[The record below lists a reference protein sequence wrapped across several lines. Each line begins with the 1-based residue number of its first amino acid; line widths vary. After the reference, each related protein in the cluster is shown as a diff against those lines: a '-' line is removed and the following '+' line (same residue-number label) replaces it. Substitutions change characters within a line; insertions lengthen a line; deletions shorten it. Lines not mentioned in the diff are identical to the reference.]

1 MSLFDKE
8 ELAEFLSD
16 TKEALKNEGIEAKK
30 ADKLTRRAFL
40 KWLQGFS
47 ESLKEEIQAIDALPP
62 EQKDKRKAKAKAD
75 FHYFR
80 KTYFPHYYKLDS
92 ESDLQKHLKSIY
104 YKIRN
109 KVGTKKL
116 GEKFATA
123 APRGFGKSTDVA
135 LTFIIWVIAYELK
148 HFITL
153 FSDAVELTELE
164 IEAIKAE
171 LEENT
176 RLRADFPEICGI
188 GKVWKVGDIVTAN
201 NIRVKGYG
209 SGKRVRGVKHG
220 IHRPD
225 LTIIDDLEND
235 ENVKSRKQRDKLE
248 EWLDSAVENLGGV
261 DSLMDIIYIGTILHK
276 DSVLSRKL
284 KLAFWNPRIFKALLR
299 YPKRMDLWDIY
310 EELYKN
316 KSVEAAHNYY
326 LKNRAQM
333 DSGAKLLWNEVS
345 LESLM
350 RKRISSKKAFEKE
363 QQNNPGSEFAT
374 FDSAKFKVISHT
386 QMPQLVKKFLFTD
399 FKGDS
404 IKGDYFALV
413 AGGFDAEGKKLYVYY
428 SYRAQI
434 KGLKAVKHLV
444 ELYDKERFY
453 LIGGETNG
461 GFYLYRDW
469 FKDKCIEELGVI
481 PNVRFIHNRDKKE
494 DRIAELEF
502 PLEDS
507 DPDIIFVGEHP
518 ALFNELDDF
527 PEAVNDDLS
536 DGLAGLWRLVKLKK
550 HSTKR
555 TNRKKG
561 YKKSRYGGYR

>member
-1 MSLFDKE
+1 MSLFSKE
-8 ELAEFLSD
+8 ELQEFLSQ
-16 TKEALKNEGIEAKK
+16 TQEALKSDGVDGKR
-30 ADKLTRRAFL
+30 ADKLTRKAFISWL
-40 KWLQGFS
+40 KGFS
-47 ESLKEEIQAIDALPP
+47 DSLKEEIKSISSLPP
-62 EQKDKRKAKAKAD
+62 EQKEQRRAKAKED

-80 KTYFPHYYKLDS
+80 KTYFPHYYRLES

-104 YKIRN
+104 YKIRD

-135 LTFIIWVIAYELK
+135 LAFIIWVIAYELK

-171 LEENT
+171 LEEND
-176 RLRADFPEICGI
+176 RLKADFPEICGV
-188 GKVWKVGDIVTAN
+188 GRVWKVGDIVTKN

-220 IHRPD
+220 IYRPD

-235 ENVKSRKQRDKLE
+235 ENVKSPKQRDKLE

-261 DSLMDIIYIGTILHK
+261 DSVMDIIYIGTILHK

-310 EELYKN
+310 EEFYKN
-316 KSVEAAHNYY
+316 KSVKAAHNYY
-326 LKNRAQM
+326 LKNKAQM
-333 DSGAKLLWNEVS
+333 DSGAKLLWSAVS

-350 RKRISSKKAFEKE
+350 QKRINSKRAFEKE

-374 FDSAKFKVISHT
+374 FDSAKFKVINHT
-386 QMPQLVKKFLFTD
+386 QMPPLVKKFLFTD

-413 AGGFDAEGKKLYVYY
+413 AGGFDKEGKKLYVYY

-434 KGLKAVKHLV
+434 KGLKAVNHLV
-444 ELYDKERFY
+444 TLYDDERFY

-469 FKDKCIEELGVI
+469 FKDKCIESLGVI
-481 PNVRFIHNRDKKE
+481 PNTRFIHNRDNKE

-502 PLEDS
+502 PLLDS

-518 ALFNELDDF
+518 ALFKELDDF
-527 PEAVNDDLS
+527 PESKNDDLS
-536 DGLAGLWRLVKLKK
+536 DALAGLWRLVKLKK
-550 HSTKR
+550 HSNKR
-555 TNRKKG
+555 SNKRG
-561 YKKSRYGGYR
+561 YKKKRYEGYR

>member
-1 MSLFDKE
+1 MSLFSKE
-8 ELAEFLSD
+8 ELQELLSQ
-16 TKEALKNEGIEAKK
+16 TQEALKSDGVEEKK
-30 ADKLTRRAFL
+30 ADKLTRKAFISWL
-40 KWLQGFS
+40 KGFS
-47 ESLKEEIQAIDALPP
+47 DSLKEEIKSISSLPP
-62 EQKDKRKAKAKAD
+62 EQKEQRRAKAKED

-80 KTYFPHYYKLDS
+80 KTYFPHYYRLES

-104 YKIRN
+104 YKIRD

-171 LEENT
+171 LEEND
-176 RLRADFPEICGI
+176 RLKADFPEICGV
-188 GKVWKVGDIVTAN
+188 GRVWKVGDIVTKN

-220 IHRPD
+220 IYRPD

-235 ENVKSRKQRDKLE
+235 ENVKSPKQRDKLE

-261 DSLMDIIYIGTILHK
+261 DSVMDIIYIGTILHK

-316 KSVEAAHNYY
+316 KSVKAAHNYY
-326 LKNRAQM
+326 LKNKAQM
-333 DSGAKLLWNEVS
+333 DSGAKLLWSAVS

-350 RKRISSKKAFEKE
+350 QKRINSKRAFEKE

-386 QMPQLVKKFLFTD
+386 QMPPLVKKFLFTD

-413 AGGFDAEGKKLYVYY
+413 AGGFDKEGKKLYVYY

-434 KGLKAVKHLV
+434 KGLKAVNQLV
-444 ELYDKERFY
+444 NLYDDERFY

-469 FKDKCIEELGVI
+469 FKDKCIESLGVI
-481 PNVRFIHNRDKKE
+481 PNTRFIHNRDNKE

-502 PLEDS
+502 PLLDS

-518 ALFNELDDF
+518 ALFKELDDF
-527 PEAVNDDLS
+527 PESKNDDLS
-536 DGLAGLWRLVKLKK
+536 DALAGLWRLVKLKK
-550 HSTKR
+550 HSNKR
-555 TNRKKG
+555 SNKRG
-561 YKKSRYGGYR
+561 YKKKRYEGYR